1 MGVASELYDAKGA
14 TVTSN
19 FPNPSSKAQKS
30 AVVIGGSISGLFAA
44 LLLQRQGWRVDVYE
58 STPGEIEGRGAGIV
72 AQPELRKALSAA
84 GIDDIGAVGVTVES
98 RVLLD
103 RDGRELVLFPCPQT
117 VTSWERVRKL
127 LRAALDSRFYHSGMR
142 LERIEQT
149 ADAIT
154 ACFADGT
161 RNQADLIL
169 GADGIRSTVRQQ
181 YFPDCQP
188 QYAGYVGWRSLIPE
202 AAFPRDVHQRV
213 FWHMAFGLPPGEQF
227 LGYPVTGP
235 DDDLTPGNLRYNVIW
250 YRPTTE
256 AELGRMLTDINGRR
270 HAHSIPPPL
279 IRPEIRAEMQDAAR
293 RLLAP
298 VFQTV
303 ASLAPNA
310 FIQPIYDVDSDRIVH
325 GRAALIGD
333 AAFVARPHVGAGVI
347 KAAEDVLALVK
358 ALGSEPDV
366 PSALAAYDK
375 ERVRIGKIFVER
387 ARQMGANYN
396 RQPGTVPAPLSAHD
410 AAYAKAVIEETALL
424 DFLKGTAG

>member
-1 MGVASELYDAKGA
+1 MS
-14 TVTSN
+14 TR
-19 FPNPSSKAQKS
+19 S
-30 AVVIGGSISGLFAA
+30 AERRAIVIGGSISGLFAA
-44 LLLQRQGWRVDVYE
+44 LMLQRRGWHVDVFE

-72 AQPELRKALSAA
+72 AQPELRRALSAA

-98 RVLLD
+98 RVIID
-103 RDGRELVLFPCPQT
+103 RDGRELMTYPCAQT

-127 LRAALDSRFYHSGMR
+127 LRAALDSGFYHGGTR

-149 ADAIT
+149 GTSATAVFANGQRVTADIV
-154 ACFADGT
+154 
-161 RNQADLIL
+161 L

-181 YFPDCQP
+181 YFPEAQP

-202 AAFPRDVHQRV
+202 ETFPPEVHARV

-227 LGYPVTGP
+227 IGYPVTGAN
-235 DDDLTPGNLRYNVIW
+235 DDMRPGHLRYNVVW
-250 YRPTTE
+250 YRPTSE
-256 AELGRMLTDINGRR
+256 AELARMLTDINGRR

-279 IRPEIRAEMQDAAR
+279 IRPEIRAEMRAAAA

-298 VFQTV
+298 VYQAV
-303 ASLAPNA
+303 VGLAPNA
-310 FIQPIYDVDSDRIVH
+310 FIQPIYDVWSERIVEGH
-325 GRAALIGD
+325 VALIGD

-347 KAAEDVLALVK
+347 KAAEDVLALVE
-358 ALGSEPDV
+358 ALQTEPDI
-366 PSALAAYDK
+366 PAALARYDT

-396 RQPGTVPAPLSAHD
+396 ARPAGSPPGLSAHD

-424 DFLKGTAG
+424 DFLKQAG